1 LQKKKASNDI
11 TGDVQVKI
19 TFQYV
24 DGYRPGSARGRS
36 SGRDRSGSIN
46 NNDDDDDDDPDDEQ
60 SMREDDMGPKPVCSL

>member
-19 TFQYV
+19 AFQYV